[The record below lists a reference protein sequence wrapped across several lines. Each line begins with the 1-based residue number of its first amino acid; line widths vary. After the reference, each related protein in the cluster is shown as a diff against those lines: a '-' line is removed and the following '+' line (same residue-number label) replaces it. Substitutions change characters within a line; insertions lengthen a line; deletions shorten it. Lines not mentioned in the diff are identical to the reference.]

1 MLLAFIARM
10 HSVAGLSWLAIAQ
23 AAILDDHMGGIDDPL
38 DALAALEAELLA

>member
-23 AAILDDHMGGIDDPL
+23 AAVLDDDMDGIDDPL